1 MIGAAAY
8 IVLGC
13 AAAGQQGFRVLW
25 NPNYDFNGRDAF
37 GDPFCPSNDSCKM
50 GLGCPTVAGAERL
63 DGLSRFGI
71 TANTNAAGCGVNFHA
86 RK

>member
-50 GLGCPTVAGAERL
+50 GLGCPTVTGPERL
-63 DGLSRFGI
+63 DDLSRFGI